1 MKWTF
6 LFIFLQALVI
16 KSEIVHNKLDIEL
29 KDEEET
35 KKEND
40 DFENSEY
47 FQFLKALELKNQLD
61 NANSI
66 SKDLPLGGEKF
77 NISRIYWG
85 FSNPFSSKNN
95 KSNGPQN
102 FVLSDKFNSE
112 DISYGSFD
120 RHPCRRVCKQGD
132 TMSCYYR
139 LVVHNYQ
146 TLGPE
151 CQRCMYD
158 PSTCE
163 QEQCIYGDGVATGV
177 MAVNRQVPGPS
188 IEVCEGDSII
198 VDILNY
204 LTEPFTMHWHGL
216 HMSQTPES
224 DGAPFITQYPV
235 QPSEVFR
242 YSFSADRSGTVWY
255 HSNLGWQRSLGVAG
269 SFVIR
274 QTKQN
279 NQHAHLYDYD
289 LIEHTLLIQDIIYNY
304 DYLRPR
310 NILINGKGRNHLN
323 NWPDNDSR
331 NRYERLRVSPNMRYR
346 MRVITNGVFNC
357 PIEFSIENHKMLMI
371 ATDGND
377 IQPIYADKFFMSSG
391 ERFDFVLEA
400 NQYPGNYWIRVKGYN
415 DCANYSLYQG
425 AILHYRGSS
434 RNKNP
439 LRQISDAL
447 FGRIAPDTS
456 VHINALP
463 EFYAVD
469 TRDGTTLKANEIP
482 TKGLTSLNP
491 LPWPSYTKFQTYYT
505 SFGTRR
511 DQSGEQLFQVD
522 DITFVLPQVSLL
534 QGRNL
539 YYEDNFY
546 CNRTGFQLSGRN
558 CQYNNCE
565 CTNVMR
571 VPAFRPIE
579 LVVANYMD
587 STHPFHMHGYTF
599 RLVGQAVLG
608 NINDLRRIQDLD
620 RRGLLQRAP
629 EDFPAVEKDSIQIP
643 ALGYIIVR
651 FISNNPGFWMYQCHL
666 ERQTLLGMSAVLK
679 VGENHQIK
687 KLPPKLKC

>member
-1 MKWTF
+1 MKWTLLF
-6 LFIFLQALVI
+6 LFLQTLVI
-16 KSEIVHNKLDIEL
+16 KSEILRANNNVHNKLENIDHMTPKTEEEFEQYL
-29 KDEEET
+29 KD
-35 KKEND
+35 
-40 DFENSEY
+40 
-47 FQFLKALELKNQLD
+47 LELKNQMD
-61 NANSI
+61 VEESSA
-66 SKDLPLGGEKF
+66 KELPIGLENF

-95 KSNGPQN
+95 KSNGPHN
-102 FVLSDKFNSE
+102 YVLSDNFNSE

-120 RHPCRRVCKQGD
+120 RHPCRRVCKQGESL
-132 TMSCYYR
+132 SCYYR

-158 PSTCE
+158 PSVCE

-188 IEVCEGDSII
+188 MEVCENDTII
-198 VDILNY
+198 VDVLNY
-204 LTEPFTMHWHGL
+204 LTEAFTMHWHGL

-224 DGAPFITQYPV
+224 DGAAYITQYPV
-235 QPSEVFR
+235 QPAEVYR
-242 YSFSADRSGTVWY
+242 YSFPADRSGTVWY
-255 HSNLGWQRSLGVAG
+255 HSNLGWQRSLGIAG

-279 NQHAHLYDYD
+279 NRHAHLYDYD
-289 LIEHTLLIQDIIYNY
+289 LIEHTLIIQDTIYNY

-331 NRYERLRVSPNMRYR
+331 NRYERLRVTQNMRYR
-346 MRVITNGVFNC
+346 MRVISNGVFNC
-357 PIEFSIENHKMLMI
+357 PLEFSIENHKMLMI

-425 AILHYRGSS
+425 AILNYRGTS
-434 RNKNP
+434 RTKYP
-439 LRQISDAL
+439 LRQISDTL
-447 FGRIAPDTS
+447 FERLAPQEES
-456 VHINALP
+456 VHVNSLP
-463 EFYAVD
+463 EFYGVD
-469 TRDGTTLKANEIP
+469 TKGSAALKANEIP
-482 TKGLTSLNP
+482 TAGLKSLNP
-491 LPWPSYTKFQTYYT
+491 LPWPSYTRFQTFYT
-505 SFGTRR
+505 SFGSRR

-522 DITFVLPQVSLL
+522 DITFASPQVSLL

-546 CNRTGFQLSGRN
+546 CNRTGFQLAGRN

-571 VPAFRPIE
+571 IPAFRAIE
-579 LVVANYMD
+579 LVVANYLD
-587 STHPFHMHGYTF
+587 STHPFHIHGYTF

-608 NINDLRRIQDLD
+608 NINDLRR
-620 RRGLLQRAP
+620 
-629 EDFPAVEKDSIQIP
+629 VS
-643 ALGYIIVR
+643 
-651 FISNNPGFWMYQCHL
+651 FI
-666 ERQTLLGMSAVLK
+666 
-679 VGENHQIK
+679 
-687 KLPPKLKC
+687 